1 MPGEPNASP
10 FPYHPDYAS
19 LWASVELR
27 AYPTSFLATG
37 SAPRPGQVP
46 AQGDTGSVGELD
58 VEDDHGRA
66 QGGNPDQGI
75 GHRARLADN
84 LEPYRPAH
92 ARGRSPR
99 APPSPRSTAA
109 EPRDEERLCRAPGR
123 VTRPVRG
130 PASKHLICR
139 SCGLVLE
146 RQSPALDTWVKRT
159 AMAAGFSVQEHRTEV
174 RGLCR
179 VCLAHGSTRPNGAR
193 CARTSAAAETF
204 RDSAPGPPNAD

>member
-1 MPGEPNASP
+1 VPGEPNASP

-109 EPRDEERLCRAPGR
+109 EPRDEERALPRTRAGHPPGSGAGQQAPDLPQL
-123 VTRPVRG
+123 RPGARASVPG
-130 PASKHLICR
+130 PRHLGETDR
-139 SCGLVLE
+139 
-146 RQSPALDTWVKRT
+146 
-159 AMAAGFSVQEHRTEV
+159 
-174 RGLCR
+174 
-179 VCLAHGSTRPNGAR
+179 HGSRVQRAGAPDR
-193 CARTSAAAETF
+193 GAGAV
-204 RDSAPGPPNAD
+204 PGLPRAWQHPTERRELCPYKRRR